1 MVDFRFDEHGLN
13 KHLTVEQTIDYHVRL
28 KLAPNESDRYE
39 IERRK
44 WLAILDQHVE
54 SRRTTIGKLG
64 SGAMKLV
71 ALCCC
76 LAGDTRIIILEE
88 PTIPLTGR
96 EAQVFWSIVNAEKDN
111 RAFIIATYSVG
122 EAEHAAD
129 RIGILSMGVLE
140 ASGTPFF
147 LRAKF
152 SSSVDLVFMELLK
165 NL

>member
-1 MVDFRFDEHGLN
+1 MDFRFDEHGLN

-28 KLAPNESDRYE
+28 KLSPSESDRYE

-54 SRRTTIGKLG
+54 SRGVRIGKLSSG
-64 SGAMKLV
+64 SMKLV

-76 LAGDTRIIILEE
+76 LAGDTPIIILEE
-88 PTIPLTGR
+88 PTTQLTGR
-96 EAQVFWSIVNAEKDN
+96 EAQIFWSIVHAEKEN
-111 RAFIIATYSVG
+111 RAFIIATYNVG
-122 EAEHAAD
+122 EAEHVAD

-147 LRAKF
+147 CAPSLAA
-152 SSSVDLVFMELLK
+152 VWIWYL
-165 NL
+165 